1 MTVKIFI
8 LFAILIFCYGSST
21 TNFVE
26 AQHFKEQSTINR
38 VKPVD
43 SVLNYE
49 SYNYI
54 NERPSAQKIFD
65 RGTKFFLSKYLKIRT
80 AVKNAKSYRTPAQF
94 LFH

>member
-1 MTVKIFI
+1 MTVNILI
-8 LFAILIFCYGSST
+8 LFIAILFSCYGS

-26 AQHFKEQSTINR
+26 AQHFKEQSTVNR

-54 NERPSAQKIFD
+54 NEQRPNAQKIFD
-65 RGTKFFLSKYLKIRT
+65 RGMQFFLSNI
-80 AVKNAKSYRTPAQF
+80 
-94 LFH
+94 

>member
-1 MTVKIFI
+1 MTVKILI
-8 LFAILIFCYGSST
+8 LFALLIFCYGS

-54 NERPSAQKIFD
+54 NERPSAQKVFD
-65 RGTKFFLSKYLKIRT
+65 RGMQFFLSKYLKIRP
-80 AVKNAKSYRTPAQF
+80 SS
-94 LFH
+94 

>member
-1 MTVKIFI
+1 MTVKILI
-8 LFAILIFCYGSST
+8 LYIAILYGS

-26 AQHFKEQSTINR
+26 AQHFKEQSTVNR

-54 NERPSAQKIFD
+54 NEQRPNAQKIFD
-65 RGTKFFLSKYLKIRT
+65 RGMQFFLSIFENYT
-80 AVKNAKSYRTPAQF
+80 NS
-94 LFH
+94 

>member
-8 LFAILIFCYGSST
+8 LFAILIFCYGSS

-54 NERPSAQKIFD
+54 NERPSAQKVFD
-65 RGTKFFLSKYLKIRT
+65 RGTQFFPSKYLKIGLPI
-80 AVKNAKSYRTPAQF
+80 KNAKSNRTPAQF